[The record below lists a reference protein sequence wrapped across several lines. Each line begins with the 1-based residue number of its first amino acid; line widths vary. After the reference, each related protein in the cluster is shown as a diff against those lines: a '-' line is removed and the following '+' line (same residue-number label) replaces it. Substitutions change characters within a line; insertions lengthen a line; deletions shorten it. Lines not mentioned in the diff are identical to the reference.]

1 MNEKSL
7 NDLLASAIKAGHV
20 PLEID
25 DAFVDHLL
33 EQPSAPISEA
43 FRKRVK
49 AKLKVR
55 VQDAAIAKALSATQL
70 KTSIP
75 FGRFVETIRENARL
89 DRVAVA
95 ERLRKEDEF
104 VERLERGHINP
115 LQLSPPELADIVE
128 LFGVNLNMLPSM
140 LAATVTI
147 TSSTGAFR
155 TIARSHGG
163 TTHNQRGEDVE
174 RALEAFVRTVRPK
187 VPTPAP
193 ANILDEI
200 RSCVDKLEAEL
211 KRRGRSDLLR

>member
-7 NDLLASAIKAGHV
+7 NNLLASAIKAGHV

-33 EQPSAPISEA
+33 EQPAAPISEG

-55 VQDAAIAKALSATQL
+55 VQDAAIAKARSATQL
-70 KTSIP
+70 EIFTP
-75 FGRFVETIRENARL
+75 FGRFIETIREKARL
-89 DRVAVA
+89 DRPAVA

-104 VERLERGHINP
+104 VERLERGHVNP

-128 LFGVNLNMLPSM
+128 LFGVNLKILPSM
-140 LAATVTI
+140 LAATVNVA
-147 TSSTGAFR
+147 SSSHGFR

-163 TTHNQRGEDVE
+163 VTHNQRGEDVE

-187 VPTPAP
+187 GPARAP
-193 ANILDEI
+193 ANISDEV
-200 RSCVDKLEAEL
+200 RSCFAKLEAEL
-211 KRRGRSDLLR
+211 KRRGRSDLLG